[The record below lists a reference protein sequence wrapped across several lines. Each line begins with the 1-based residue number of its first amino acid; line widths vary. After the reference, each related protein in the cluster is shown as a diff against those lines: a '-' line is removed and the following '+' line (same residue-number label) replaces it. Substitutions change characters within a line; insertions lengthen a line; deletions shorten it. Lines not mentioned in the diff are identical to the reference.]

1 MNERLL
7 GWWRTLTVREQRLL
21 LAMVALLA
29 VVLVWLLIVR
39 PLNDALSAARER
51 HGEAVVALAEAKAAA
66 EAIKRLQSARPARL
80 TAPLDTL
87 LSASAGDAGFAVSR
101 VEGSGPS
108 RATVTIAAARPQ
120 ALFGWVEQM
129 ERRHGLIVERL
140 QATTNSDQS
149 LAVEISFRAR
159 GG

>member
-1 MNERLL
+1 MNERLFL
-7 GWWRTLTVREQRLL
+7 WWRTRTLREQRLL
-21 LAMVALLA
+21 LVMFALLA

-39 PLNDALSAARER
+39 PLNDALAEARER

-66 EAIKRLQSARPARL
+66 EAIERLQSARPARL
-80 TAPLDTL
+80 TAPLDAL
-87 LSASAGDAGFAVSR
+87 LSASAGDAGFAVTR
-101 VEGSGPS
+101 VEGSGPN

-129 ERRHGLIVERL
+129 ERSHGLIVERL

-149 LAVEISFRAR
+149 LAVEITFRAR

>member
-1 MNERLL
+1 MNDRLL
-7 GWWRTLTVREQRLL
+7 GWWRTRTVREQRLL

-129 ERRHGLIVERL
+129 ERRHGLIVEGL